1 MTKTKNSLPGRL
13 LMAFLLAASLL
24 VTGCSTVPLQVGDT
38 LEEPV
43 FSAERIVREDTG
55 YVETF
60 PDPWEGFNRT
70 MYRFNYRFD
79 RYVFLP
85 AVSAYQAVMPDFA
98 EKGVHNFFT
107 NFRQISTLINS
118 ILQFEG
124 AKALETTSRLLVN
137 TTIGVLGLFDW
148 ASPMGIPY
156 HQEDFGQTLGV
167 WGVGSGPYLVLPI
180 LGPSSVRDGTGLL
193 VDAVVRNEIRN
204 EIVDLETW
212 QEWTWTIL
220 DAIDTR
226 AHVAFRYYETG
237 SPFEYEW
244 VRMLYSTKRQ
254 LDIEK

>member
-1 MTKTKNSLPGRL
+1 MTKTKNSLPGHL
-13 LMAFLLAASLL
+13 LIAVLLTASLL
-24 VTGCSTVPLQVGDT
+24 ITGCSTVPVQVGDT

-43 FSAERIVREDTG
+43 FSADRIVREDTD

-137 TTIGVLGLFDW
+137 TTIGILGLFDW

-167 WGVGSGPYLVLPI
+167 WGVGSGPYLVLPL

-212 QEWTWTIL
+212 QEWTWTIV

-226 AHVAFRYYETG
+226 ANVAFRYYETG

-244 VRMLYSTKRQ
+244 VRMLYGTKRQ

>member
-1 MTKTKNSLPGRL
+1 MTKTKNSLPDRL
-13 LMAFLLAASLL
+13 LIAFLLAASLL
-24 VTGCSTVPLQVGDT
+24 VTGCSTVPVQVGDT

-43 FSAERIVREDTG
+43 FSAERIVREDTD

-79 RYVFLP
+79 KYVFLP
-85 AVSAYQAVMPDFA
+85 AVGAYQAVMPDFA

-124 AKALETTSRLLVN
+124 AKALETTSRLLVY
-137 TTIGVLGLFDW
+137 TTIGILGLFDW

-193 VDAVVRNEIRN
+193 VDAYVRNEIRN

-212 QEWTWTIL
+212 QEWTWTIV

-226 AHVAFRYYETG
+226 ANVAFRYYETG

>member
-13 LMAFLLAASLL
+13 LIAFLLAASLL
-24 VTGCSTVPLQVGDT
+24 ATGCSTVPLQVGDT

-43 FSAERIVREDTG
+43 FSADRIVREDAD

-137 TTIGVLGLFDW
+137 TTIGILGLFDW

-204 EIVDLETW
+204 QIVDLETW
-212 QEWTWTIL
+212 QEWTWTIV

-226 AHVAFRYYETG
+226 ANVAFRYYETG

>member
-124 AKALETTSRLLVN
+124 AKALETTSRPLVN

>member
-1 MTKTKNSLPGRL
+1 MPDTAHDFIGFTRL
-13 LMAFLLAASLL
+13 IIQRGIIAGIVMFSVACATVDNPDPFEGMNRKVMAFNDEADRLILKPLAKGYINITS
-24 VTGCSTVPLQVGDT
+24 
-38 LEEPV
+38 EPV
-43 FSAERIVREDTG
+43 RRSVSNFYDNFAYPITILNQFLQGKVRL
-55 YVETF
+55 
-60 PDPWEGFNRT
+60 GFRDLG
-70 MYRFNYRFD
+70 RF
-79 RYVFLP
+79 V
-85 AVSAYQAVMPDFA
+85 
-98 EKGVHNFFT
+98 
-107 NFRQISTLINS
+107 
-118 ILQFEG
+118 
-124 AKALETTSRLLVN
+124 VN
-137 TTIGVLGLFDW
+137 TTLGLLGFFDV
-148 ASPMGIPY
+148 ATKFGLEQ
-156 HQEDFGQTLGV
+156 HDEDFGQTLGV

>member
-1 MTKTKNSLPGRL
+1 
-13 LMAFLLAASLL
+13 MAFLLAASLL
-24 VTGCSTVPLQVGDT
+24 TAGCSTVPVQVGDT
-38 LEEPV
+38 LDEPV
-43 FSAERIVREDTG
+43 FSAERIVREDTD

-124 AKALETTSRLLVN
+124 VKALETTSRLLVN
-137 TTIGVLGLFDW
+137 TTIGILGLFDW

-180 LGPSSVRDGTGLL
+180 MGPSSVRDGTGLL

-212 QEWTWTIL
+212 QEWTWTIV

-226 AHVAFRYYETG
+226 ANVAFRYYETG

>member
-1 MTKTKNSLPGRL
+1 MLVLIGC
-13 LMAFLLAASLL
+13 AALA
-24 VTGCSTVPLQVGDT
+24 GCSTAPKQKG
-38 LEEPV
+38 EIIEPV
-43 FSAERIVREDTG
+43 FPADRILQEGVVYEAEAVIS
-55 YVETF
+55 
-60 PDPWEGFNRT
+60 DPFEGFNRT

-137 TTIGVLGLFDW
+137 TTIGILGLFDW
-148 ASPMGIPY
+148 ATPMGIPY

-167 WGVGSGPYLVLPI
+167 WGVGSGPYLVLPL

-212 QEWTWTIL
+212 QEWTWTIV

-226 AHVAFRYYETG
+226 ANVAFRYYETG